1 MGSPLQ
7 AIDQNII
14 SSVQKL
20 VTCGNKVTSI
30 PSHYAYF
37 KNPSDSTALPGDDI
51 PVIDYSLLISGDHD
65 QQTKTVSEL
74 GKACQD
80 WGFFMVKNH
89 GISEKLYEAMFEK
102 CEEFN
107 SMSDDEKQEFKMKK
121 DVMDR
126 IKYGSSNNLSST
138 QVRFWR
144 DYLKLFLHPDFN
156 SPHKPAGF
164 SETLLEVSKKQREVM
179 KNLLRGVSKS
189 LEVEESYL
197 YNMADMDRGM
207 DFFAANIYPPCPQ
220 PELAVG
226 LSPHT
231 DFGLLIMLASN
242 GVGGLQIQRNGTWYS
257 VDVRPNHLMVNL
269 GDHMEILTNGKY
281 KSVVHRAMVNS
292 KTTRISSATVYG
304 PEVNKFV
311 VPAPK
316 FVDDNNP
323 PVYRGMKYGDYFIAD
338 QTSTTKG
345 VTSLD
350 LVRI

>member
-1 MGSPLQ
+1 
-7 AIDQNII
+7 
-14 SSVQKL
+14 
-20 VTCGNKVTSI
+20 
-30 PSHYAYF
+30 
-37 KNPSDSTALPGDDI
+37 
-51 PVIDYSLLISGDHD
+51 
-65 QQTKTVSEL
+65 
-74 GKACQD
+74 
-80 WGFFMVKNH
+80 MVKNH

-107 SMSDDEKQEFKMKK
+107 SMSDDEKQEFRMKK

-126 IKYGSSNNLSST
+126 IKFGSSNNLSST

-164 SETLLEVSKKQREVM
+164 SDTLLEVSTKQREVM

-189 LEVEESYL
+189 LEVEESYF

-231 DFGLLIMLASN
+231 DFGLLIMLAAN
-242 GVGGLQIQRNGTWYS
+242 GVGGLQIQRNGRWYD

-269 GDHMEILTNGKY
+269 GDHMEIMTNGKY
-281 KSVVHRAMVNS
+281 KSAVHRAMVNS
-292 KTTRISSATVYG
+292 RTTRISAVTVYG
-304 PEVNKFV
+304 PEVNKLV
-311 VPAPK
+311 IPAPE

-323 PVYRGMKYGDYFIAD
+323 PAYRGMKYGDYFIAD

-345 VTSLD
+345 VSSLD
-350 LVRI
+350 MVRI